1 MQTGA
6 AKGFGGIIVLHIFLN
21 SKNSVGSVGS
31 ASSFCLLSAE
41 IFLFFFLPCF
51 PCPFIVGIEFL
62 CAAKSFRCGRATGSK
77 AILLFVQKCY
87 NCVNSEVWL
96 CFLFADPLAPLPL
109 SLSIRFPSSTFC

>member
-41 IFLFFFLPCF
+41 IFLFFFCPVF
-51 PCPFIVGIEFL
+51 PARLSWESNFCVRPKVFVVAGRQALRPFYCL
-62 CAAKSFRCGRATGSK
+62 CRNATI
-77 AILLFVQKCY
+77 A
-87 NCVNSEVWL
+87 
-96 CFLFADPLAPLPL
+96 
-109 SLSIRFPSSTFC
+109 